1 MHRSVRLTKT
11 LAALGAFAVLGCTG
25 SIPGTSSGDNG
36 NGNGNGNGNQGMNP
50 PGTKP
55 DPTKPDP
62 MRPTPPAPSGTV
74 ASAAPLRRLNADQY
88 RNTVQDL
95 LGIKDAVPASA
106 LPADEAID
114 DRFVSNVIRPV
125 QGVDVERYGDAAE
138 LLAKTA
144 VMNLQGLLGC
154 DPAGGGEQTC
164 VAKFIESFGKRAYRR
179 PLTSTEIDRAKAL
192 YTKGRMGA
200 DVANGVRLVV
210 QAMLQSVNFLYLFE
224 PTPPNSTG
232 KVVAIDSW
240 AMASRLS
247 YFFLNSMPD
256 ADLFT
261 AAEAGQLSTPEQVSA
276 QAERLVGSPRFLD
289 TLGNFHDQWLELGDL
304 KAAEKDAKL
313 FPAWNDALRTALRE
327 ETRQFVGYVLRQGDG
342 KLDTLLNA
350 NFSML
355 SGPLFDHYGV
365 AKPANVNAWT
375 KVDLKPGERSG
386 LLTQAGLMASLARE
400 DRTSFIRRGKV
411 VRDGFLCTHVPD
423 PPPGVD
429 TSEANIPATAD
440 ARMRSELHRAKP
452 ECKVCHEL
460 FDPIGFAF
468 EKYDATGKFRTTE
481 NGKVIDTSAD
491 VTDTK
496 TLNGPVKDAVDLAQ
510 KLASSDEV
518 RACIATQWMRFALG
532 REEGDDD
539 QPSLTAAMKG
549 FQTGGWKVSELLVS
563 LARSDSFRYQKVK
576 P

>member
-1 MHRSVRLTKT
+1 MHRSVGLTRT
-11 LAALGAFAVLGCTG
+11 LAALVALGCTG
-25 SIPGTSSGDNG
+25 TIPGGAGDNG
-36 NGNGNGNGNQGMNP
+36 NGNGPDGTNP
-50 PGTKP
+50 PNVKP
-55 DPTKPDP
+55 DPMKPDP
-62 MRPTPPAPSGTV
+62 MRPTPPAPAGTV

-138 LLAKTA
+138 SLARTA
-144 VMNLQGLLGC
+144 VMNLSGLMGC
-154 DPAGGGEQTC
+154 DPAGSNEQSC
-164 VAKFIESFGKRAYRR
+164 VDKFIAGFGKRAYRR

-200 DVANGVRLVV
+200 DTANGVRLVV
-210 QAMLQSVNFLYLFE
+210 QAMLQSVNFLYMFE

-256 ADLFT
+256 ADLF
-261 AAEAGQLSTPEQVSA
+261 AAADANQLSTPEQVAA
-276 QAERLVGSPRFLD
+276 QATRLVSSPRFLD

-304 KAAEKDAKL
+304 KAAEKDAMM

-327 ETRQFVGYVLRQGDG
+327 ETRQFVAYVLRQGDG
-342 KLDTLLNA
+342 KLDTMLNA
-350 NFSML
+350 SFSML

-365 AKPANVNAWT
+365 AKPANTTAWT
-375 KVDLKPGERSG
+375 KVDLKPGERAG

-429 TSEANIPATAD
+429 ASEAMIPATAD
-440 ARMRSELHRAKP
+440 ARQRAMLHRTKP
-452 ECKVCHEL
+452 ECAACHAL
-460 FDPIGFAF
+460 FDPLGFAF
-468 EKYDATGKFRTTE
+468 EKYDATGKFRTME
-481 NGKVIDTSAD
+481 NGKIIDASAD

-496 TLNGPVKDAVDLAQ
+496 TLNGPVKDAVELAQ
-510 KLASSDEV
+510 KLSGSDEV
-518 RACIATQWMRFALG
+518 RTCIATQWMRFGLG

-549 FQTGGWKVSELLVS
+549 FQAGGWKVSELLVA
-563 LARSDSFRYQKVK
+563 LAKSDTFRYQKVK

>member
-1 MHRSVRLTKT
+1 MHRSVRLRKT
-11 LAALGAFAVLGCTG
+11 LAALGAFAALGCTG
-25 SIPGTSSGDNG
+25 SIPGGPGGDNG
-36 NGNGNGNGNQGMNP
+36 NGPDGTNP
-50 PGTKP
+50 PNTKP

-62 MRPTPPAPSGTV
+62 VRPTPPAPTGTT

-88 RNTVQDL
+88 RNTIQDL

-138 LLAKTA
+138 SLARTA
-144 VMNLQGLLGC
+144 VMNLTGLMGC
-154 DPAGGGEQTC
+154 DPAGSNEQTC
-164 VAKFIESFGKRAYRR
+164 VGKFIESFGKRAYRR
-179 PLTSTEIDRAKAL
+179 PLTQAEVDRAKAL
-192 YTKGRMGA
+192 YAKGRMGA
-200 DVANGVRLVV
+200 DATNGVRLVV
-210 QAMLQSVNFLYLFE
+210 QAMLQSVNFLYMFE
-224 PTPPNSTG
+224 PTPANSTG
-232 KVVAIDSW
+232 KVVAIDPW

-256 ADLFT
+256 AELFA
-261 AAEAGQLSTPEQVSA
+261 AAEAGELAKPEQVA
-276 QAERLVGSPRFLD
+276 AHAARLVGSPRFLD

-304 KAAEKDAKL
+304 KAAEKDAKM

-327 ETRQFVGYVLRQGDG
+327 ETRQFVAYVLRQGDG

-365 AKPANVNAWT
+365 AKPANTTAWT
-375 KVDLKPGERSG
+375 KVDLKAGERAG

-429 TSEANIPATAD
+429 ASEATIPATAD
-440 ARMRSELHRAKP
+440 ARMRSELHRTKP

-460 FDPIGFAF
+460 FDPLGFAF
-468 EKYDATGKFRTTE
+468 EKYDAIGKFRATE
-481 NGKVIDTSAD
+481 NGRAIDTSAE
-491 VTDTK
+491 VTATT
-496 TLNGPVKDAVDLAQ
+496 TLNGPIKDAVELAQ
-510 KLASSDEV
+510 KLSGSVEV
-518 RACIATQWMRFALG
+518 RTCIATQWMRFGLG

-549 FQTGGWKVSELLVS
+549 FEASGWKVGDLLVA
-563 LARSDSFRYQKVK
+563 LAKSDTFRYQKVK